1 MNWIKDLFKSVSPTY
16 IELRGREL
24 LLAEGYCRI
33 EDYSD
38 ARIVLSNDEYRFSV
52 EGSGLRLRHLSDGI
66 MAVDGRIDRVE
77 FI

>member
-1 MNWIKDLFKSVSPTY
+1 MKWIKEIFKSVSPTY

-38 ARIVLSNDEYRFSV
+38 EKIVLSNAEFSFSV
-52 EGSGLRLRHLSDGI
+52 FGSGLRLRHLSEGI